1 MELWTEVRQRVLKG
15 EMSKRAA
22 CRMYGIHWQTL
33 EKMLEHSEPPG
44 YRLTVKRSS
53 KLEPFLPI
61 IEDILTTDRQVHKKQ
76 RHTAKRIFERLRD
89 EHGYDGGETIVK
101 NAVRAWKQENR
112 EVFLPLSHPPGEAQV
127 DFGFADVWLDGV
139 LTKVAL
145 FVMTLPYSDAVFM
158 QAFPRECTEAFLEGH
173 KRAFDF
179 FGGVPIRISYDN
191 SKIAVANITGSRERT
206 VTREFQRLKSHFLF
220 DDHFCLVRRP
230 NEKGHVERLLDFAR
244 RNFMV
249 PVPRVES
256 LNVLNELLAESCRT
270 DLERTL
276 RGKPASKRN
285 LLEEERSRFFH
296 PLPVQAF
303 ESHRIVMTRSN
314 SLSMVRFDKN
324 DYSVPTQF
332 AHREI
337 TVVATVDS
345 VKLVCDDKLIA
356 RHPRCWK
363 KQQSLFKPQHYLA
376 LLERKPGGFDFARP
390 LEGWDLP
397 VCFGILRRRLEAE
410 PDGMGTRE
418 FIKVLRLL
426 ESHSVTQLK
435 YAVQRGLE
443 IDATS
448 SDAIRL
454 ILEYQQEEP
463 IALFSLDGRPHL
475 KLVRVSQTDVSVYQ
489 SLLTEGA
496 TA

>member
-1 MELWTEVRQRVLKG
+1 MD
-15 EMSKRAA
+15 
-22 CRMYGIHWQTL
+22 
-33 EKMLEHSEPPG
+33 
-44 YRLTVKRSS
+44 KRSEKNNTRPLRAS
-53 KLEPFLPI
+53 IDLLPSYLLELRP
-61 IEDILTTDRQVHKKQ
+61 DRQVL
-76 RHTAKRIFERLRD
+76 A
-89 EHGYDGGETIVK
+89 TIVK
-101 NAVRAWKQENR
+101 DAVRSWKQQNR

-127 DFGFADVWLDGV
+127 DFGFADVWLDGE

-145 FVMTLPYSDAVFM
+145 FVMTLPYSDGVFM

-173 KRAFDF
+173 KRAFEF

-191 SKIAVANITGSRERT
+191 SKIAVARITGSRDRT
-206 VTREFQRLKSHFLF
+206 VTREFGRLKSHFLF

-244 RNFMV
+244 RNFLV
-249 PVPRVES
+249 PVPRVDS
-256 LNVLNELLAESCRT
+256 LDILNVHLAESCRT

-276 RGKPASKRN
+276 RGKPASKQK
-285 LLEEERSRFFH
+285 LLDEERSRFFH

-303 ESHRIVMTRSN
+303 ESHRIVATRSN
-314 SLSMVRFDKN
+314 SLSLVRFDKN
-324 DYSVPTQF
+324 DYSVPTEF
-332 AHREI
+332 AHREV
-337 TVVATVDS
+337 TVVATVDE
-345 VKLVCDDKLIA
+345 VKLVCNDRLVA
-356 RHPRCWK
+356 RHARCWK
-363 KQQSLFKPQHYLA
+363 KQQSLFNPVHYLA
-376 LLERKPGGFDFARP
+376 LLQRKPGGIDFARP
-390 LEGWDLP
+390 LENWELP

-410 PDGMGTRE
+410 SGGMGTRE

-426 ESHSVTQLK
+426 ESHSVKGLK
-435 YAVQRGLE
+435 LAVQRGLE

-454 ILEYQQEEP
+454 ILEHQQEEP

-475 KLVRVSQTDVSVYQ
+475 KLVRVTQTDVSIYQ